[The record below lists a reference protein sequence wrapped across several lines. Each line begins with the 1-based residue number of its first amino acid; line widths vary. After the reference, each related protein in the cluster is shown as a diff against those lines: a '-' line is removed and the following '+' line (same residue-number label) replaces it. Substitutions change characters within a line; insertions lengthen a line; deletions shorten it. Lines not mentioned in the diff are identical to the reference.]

1 MFIYSRMRDTGVV
14 RACDPS
20 KTRRGLLPSNL
31 SRDLP
36 PAVAPPPDDE
46 RENRAGRRC
55 QIRITR
61 SAVWHST
68 RAGPRGHAYRLGVC
82 APAHAPVPL
91 ASCVSA
97 SLASRVSRLALARLV
112 NERKDG
118 REASP
123 AAPEPLPRGAPPRGV
138 GQDEPRRRRRA
149 LLRSAEMHTRRPRD
163 RLGAHRP
170 PFPPSGTSSR
180 PASPTSLPHPSS
192 PVNAEPSPPEIAH
205 FRPTPRSPRA
215 GS

>member
-1 MFIYSRMRDTGVV
+1 MRSIEDEARLAPIQPLTRLAASSCTSCRRRTKIARVAGAKFASRAPRCGIARASDRVV
-14 RACDPS
+14 
-20 KTRRGLLPSNL
+20 TRIVSGFALPRTL
-31 SRDLP
+31 QFR
-36 PAVAPPPDDE
+36 
-46 RENRAGRRC
+46 
-55 QIRITR
+55 
-61 SAVWHST
+61 ST
-68 RAGPRGHAYRLGVC
+68 RASPRR
-82 APAHAPVPL
+82 
-91 ASCVSA
+91 
-97 SLASRVSRLALARLV
+97 SRHGVSRLALARLV

-138 GQDEPRRRRRA
+138 GQGELRRRRRA
-149 LLRSAEMHTRRPRD
+149 ILRSAETHTRRPRD

-170 PFPPSGTSSR
+170 PFPPSGASSR
-180 PASPTSLPHPSS
+180 LASPTSLLHLSS